1 VAGVR
6 AGERAWA
13 RDLAGGRRSDHPGR
27 RTRRWWCS
35 TLTGRCG
42 TATSGRPTSTG
53 WARRGWWRRPPGF
66 DSPFDAYLAR
76 CAVNASEGYAYAAS
90 LMAGLT
96 EDEARRS
103 AARAWARHRDYVL
116 PEVRALFDAARACA
130 EVWIVSAS
138 NRYAIGAAA
147 TELGLGA
154 ERVIA
159 MTNALAADVL
169 TEHILEPRPNGGGK
183 VRAIEAT
190 VGRRPTVAVG
200 NSLHDGE
207 MLDMAELGVLVRAVD
222 AEGEPPPWSEGLAL
236 RAERGRWLLLD
247 CPVGRRAPAV
257 RG

>member
-1 VAGVR
+1 VA
-6 AGERAWA
+6 APE
-13 RDLAGGRRSDHPGR
+13 
-27 RTRRWWCS
+27 
-35 TLTGRCG
+35 
-42 TATSGRPTSTG
+42 
-53 WARRGWWRRPPGF
+53 GF

-96 EDEARRS
+96 ETRPGGRRRGRGLDTATTCCPRCGRS
-103 AARAWARHRDYVL
+103 STRRA
-116 PEVRALFDAARACA
+116 ACA

-147 TELGLGA
+147 TELGPRRGA
-154 ERVIA
+154 GHRHDQRA
-159 MTNALAADVL
+159 AADVL

-236 RAERGRWLLLD
+236 RA
-247 CPVGRRAPAV
+247 
-257 RG
+257 